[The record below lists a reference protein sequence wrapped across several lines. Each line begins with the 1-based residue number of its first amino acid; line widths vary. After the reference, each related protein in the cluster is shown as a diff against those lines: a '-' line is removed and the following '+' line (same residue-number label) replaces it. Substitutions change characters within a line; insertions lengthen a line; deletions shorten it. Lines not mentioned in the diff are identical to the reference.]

1 MTVGDLRSLRHP
13 AAPTTLAES
22 GLSAETMADLV
33 RKTLSG
39 AIELSGTELS
49 RRLGLAFSVIEPTL
63 EYLKAQHDCE
73 IIGGTLMGG
82 ASFRY
87 RLTESGNARAQAAFA
102 RNQYCGLAPVP
113 IAQYRAYMDDFA
125 ATVSDTVT
133 RDEVRHAFADLVISD
148 QMLDELG
155 PAISARHSIFIYG
168 PPGNGKSSIAQ
179 TIRRL
184 LLGTMAIPH
193 ALDAGGHII
202 RFFDPALH
210 ERDLTEADDA
220 SGVRDDRRW
229 VRCRRPMITVGGE
242 LTLGDLSLG
251 YNPRSGVYRA
261 PVQTLANGGILVID
275 DFGRQQCPPR
285 DLLNWWMVP
294 LESRVEYMT
303 LQSGDKIEMPFRALV
318 IFSTNIRPGELVD
331 EAFLRRIQ
339 YKIFAENP
347 TRERFITIFART
359 CEERE
364 IPFERALVET
374 LIDRFYVPRGIELRG
389 CHPRDLVNQAL
400 ALASYRGHPRQLT
413 AELLDVA
420 CASYFIV
427 DGSSADRICA

>member
-1 MTVGDLRSLRHP
+1 MTVEDLRHLRHP
-13 AAPTTLAES
+13 PAPTTLAES
-22 GLSAETMADLV
+22 GLGAETMADMV
-33 RKTLSG
+33 RKALSG

-63 EYLKAQHDCE
+63 DYLKAQHDCE

-87 RLTESGNARAQAAFA
+87 RLTEAGNARAQAAFA
-102 RNQYCGLAPVP
+102 RNQYSGLAPVP
-113 IAQYRAYMDDFA
+113 IGQYRAYMDQFGRA
-125 ATVSDTVT
+125 VSDLVS
-133 RDEVRHAFADLVISD
+133 RDEVRHAFSDLVISD

-168 PPGNGKSSIAQ
+168 PPGNGKSIIAQ

-184 LLGTMAIPH
+184 LLGSMAIPH
-193 ALDAGGHII
+193 ALDSGGHII
-202 RFFDPALH
+202 RFYDPALH
-210 ERDLTEADDA
+210 ERDLSEDDA
-220 SGVRDDRRW
+220 TGVRDDRRW
-229 VRCRRPMITVGGE
+229 IRCRRPMITVGGE

-303 LQSGDKIEMPFRALV
+303 LQSGDKIEMPFQALV
-318 IFSTNIRPGELVD
+318 IFSTNIRPTELVD

-347 TRERFITIFART
+347 TRDRFIAI
-359 CEERE
+359 
-364 IPFERALVET
+364 FERACIERQIAFDRGLVEE
-374 LIDRFYVPRGIELRG
+374 LIDRFYLPRRIELRG
-389 CHPRDLVNQAL
+389 CHPRDLINQAL
-400 ALASYRGHPRQLT
+400 ALASYRGHARQLT
-413 AELLDVA
+413 PELLEVA
-420 CASYFIV
+420 CASYFI
-427 DGSSADRICA
+427 ADDANGERICA